1 MIANLTLL
9 IADRFAQIVKNL
21 VFLAKTMQ
29 ILDGKTESRME
40 NRQHTIVA
48 PEGNISTMEGTCLT
62 LTALLNNMNK
72 LATLEASQTPKHT
85 TKVSTNVAIT

>member
-1 MIANLTLL
+1 MIALL

-21 VFLAKTMQ
+21 VFLTKTLQ
-29 ILDGKTESRME
+29 ILDSKSESRME

-48 PEGNISTMEGTCLT
+48 PEGNISTKEGTCLT

-85 TKVSTNVAIT
+85 KKVSTNDAIT